1 MIKIA
6 IVGTGAIAAAHI
18 RAISKL
24 PQCELVALC
33 DLNEARVKALAE
45 GLGVPYFLDYKEI
58 STAVDVDAVIINL
71 PHGLHVS
78 ASVFFL
84 DAGVHVLVE
93 KPMAN
98 TVEECDTMIAAAEKA
113 GKKLAVAHVQRFF
126 GVNREALLT
135 CNASLV

>member
-6 IVGTGAIAAAHI
+6 VVGTGAIAAAHI

-33 DLNEARVKALAE
+33 DLNEARVKELSE
-45 GLGVPYFLDYKEI
+45 GLGVPYFLNYKDI
-58 STAVDVDAVIINL
+58 PTAVDVDAVILNL

-78 ASVFFL
+78 AAVFFL
-84 DAGVHVLVE
+84 EAGVHVLVE

-98 TVEECDTMIAAAEKA
+98 AISAKIIFIKHLEICRISV
-113 GKKLAVAHVQRFF
+113 
-126 GVNREALLT
+126 
-135 CNASLV
+135 S